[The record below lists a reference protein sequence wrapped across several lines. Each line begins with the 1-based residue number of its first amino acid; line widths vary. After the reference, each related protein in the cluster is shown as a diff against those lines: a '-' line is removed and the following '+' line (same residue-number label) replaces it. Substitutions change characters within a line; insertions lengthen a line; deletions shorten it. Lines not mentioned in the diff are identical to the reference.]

1 VVPEQIDERPAVT
14 TFHVPT
20 MTSRSA
26 VRAISARVCDVAGV
40 RTVEADL
47 SDGTVVVTGSADPD
61 AVRAAVAAAGHPVEL
76 RETEP
81 PAIRPIPTGGTAMSS
96 PTPADLFPTDTE
108 GLPQAVPT
116 TTREYDDGASVDLRI
131 APVAKR
137 VGDGTL
143 RMLGYEGSVPGPTLV
158 VRQGSQLHVRAVNE
172 TELET
177 TVHWHGLRLE
187 NRFDGVPYETQQPIA
202 PGESFT
208 YRLDFPD
215 PGLYWYHPHV
225 REDYTQ
231 EMGLYGTV
239 LVRPEDPDYWPPVH
253 RDVVLTID
261 DVLIEDGAIAPFSR
275 SLPTHAAMGR
285 FGNVLLVNGETE
297 PTLTVRAG
305 EVIRLWLVNTANA
318 RVFDIRL
325 PGARLKLVGGDSG
338 RVEREEFVDGV
349 LLAPSERAVL
359 DVLFEQPG
367 DHTLEHRTP
376 ERTYRLAA
384 VTVTD
389 EPVGTAPRDSFDVLR
404 TDPELTAERRLAQR
418 WLDAP
423 PDKVLAAVAEMDDL
437 ADPAEGTPT
446 AYACPMHPEV
456 VSAEPGRC
464 PKCGM
469 KLMASAPSYACP
481 MHPEVVSSEPGRC
494 PKCGMKLMAAHLIAG
509 SADHAGHDM
518 GHDMGHDTGHDG
530 EHAHGHAHGG
540 ADGIEWEDDMAA
552 INRRTTPAN
561 TRWTLRDRTEGGD
574 DTPTGWNFAVGERVK
589 IRLVNEMDSDHPMHH
604 PFHVHGA
611 GRFLVLARDG
621 VPEPNLVWKDTV
633 LLRTGQTVDILFHAT
648 NPGLW
653 MAHCHIPEHMH
664 SGMMFNFTVG
674 APA

>member
-1 VVPEQIDERPAVT
+1 
-14 TFHVPT
+14 
-20 MTSRSA
+20 MTSRSS
-26 VRAISARVCDVAGV
+26 VRAISARVCDVVGV

-47 SDGTVVVTGSADPD
+47 ATRTVVVTGSADPD
-61 AVRAAVAAAGHPVEL
+61 AIRAAVVSAGHAVEL
-76 RETEP
+76 RE
-81 PAIRPIPTGGTAMSS
+81 PAASSIRPIPTGGTPMAT
-96 PTPADLFPTDTE
+96 PTHTGHDVSASGDFFSTDPT
-108 GLPQAVPT
+108 GLQQAVPT
-116 TTREYDDGASVDLRI
+116 AAREYEDGATVDLRM
-131 APVAKR
+131 APVANR
-137 VGDGTL
+137 VGDATV
-143 RMLGYEGSVPGPTLV
+143 RMLAYEGSVPGPTFV

-172 TELET
+172 TDLEM

-202 PGESFT
+202 PGEDFT

-231 EMGLYGTV
+231 EMGLYGTI
-239 LVRPEDPDYWPPVH
+239 LVRPEDPDYWSPVH

-261 DVLIEDGAIAPFSR
+261 DVLIEDGVIGPFSR
-275 SLPTHAAMGR
+275 SQPTHAAMGR
-285 FGNVLLVNGETE
+285 FGNVLLVNGETDLA
-297 PTLTVRAG
+297 LTARTG
-305 EVIRLWLVNTANA
+305 EVVRLWLVNTANA
-318 RVFDIRL
+318 RVFDLRL

-338 RVEREEFVDGV
+338 RMEHEEFVDGV
-349 LLAPSERAVL
+349 LIAPSERAVV

-376 ERTYRLAA
+376 ERTYRLAGI
-384 VTVTD
+384 TVTD
-389 EPVGTAPRDSFDVLR
+389 APVEPSLRDSFDRLR
-404 TDPELTAERRLAQR
+404 SDPELAAERQLAQR

-437 ADPAEGTPT
+437 TEPSEGT
-446 AYACPMHPEV
+446 
-456 VSAEPGRC
+456 SAG
-464 PKCGM
+464 
-469 KLMASAPSYACP
+469 YACP

-494 PKCGMKLMAAHLIAG
+494 PKCGMKLMAAQLIVDLA
-509 SADHAGHDM
+509 AHDM
-518 GHDMGHDTGHDG
+518 GHEMSGMDGAMRHEMGHDMPAMGHGADDDG
-530 EHAHGHAHGG
+530 HAHAHGG

-552 INRRTTPAN
+552 VNRRTTPAN
-561 TRWTLRDRTEGGD
+561 TRWTFRDRSEGGN
-574 DTPTGWNFAVGERVK
+574 DTPTGWHFTAGDRVK

-604 PFHVHGA
+604 PFHLHGA

-621 VPEPNLVWKDTV
+621 VPEANLVWKDTV
-633 LLRTGQTVDILFHAT
+633 LLRTGQTVDILFSVT

-674 APA
+674 ASA